1 MIFDETTGKLIGG
14 TILTVVAGGG
24 YNLGRRMGLWTSRRR
39 VFFFFWASAAAP
51 VLFMAVDIEVEG
63 KDWIVAAVVFVLTM
77 LIAGPLFALF
87 GSIIFTADNSPGGPL
102 PKTKKNLKK
111 THQE

>member
-1 MIFDETTGKLIGG
+1 MFDETNGKLIGSI
-14 TILTVVAGGG
+14 ILVVVAGGG

-39 VFFFFWASAAAP
+39 VFFFLWASAAAP
-51 VLFMAVDIEVEG
+51 LLFVAIDIGVEG
-63 KDWIVAAVVFVLTM
+63 EDWIGAAVVFVLAM

-87 GSIIFTADNSPGGPL
+87 GSIIFTAGNSPGGPL